1 MNWWTSEP
9 VAYTNSDYEGHRI
22 RLLIAEKHARVVTRI
37 NDVDEFPESLAEVN
51 PDNIYPVLIDKNL
64 VCYGSALE
72 ELLHER
78 FPSPTLLPVDP
89 IKRAQVRMLANQVR
103 NWYSLPRQEL
113 NARLLEVEEFFEH
126 IPTLYMAGN
135 VISIVDVALI
145 PLLHEAVQ
153 LGTFI
158 PGPHFQRYIQRVQSR
173 PAFAQSLRSSTP
185 ASPEDEL
192 NDEAA

>member
-37 NDVDEFPESLAEVN
+37 NSIDEFPDSLAEVN
-51 PDNIYPVLIDKNL
+51 PDGVYPVLIDKNL

-89 IKRAQVRMLANQVR
+89 IKRAQVRMLANEVR
-103 NWYSLPRQEL
+103 SWYSLPPRDL
-113 NARLLEVEEFFEH
+113 LAKLLEVEESFETMS
-126 IPTLYMAGN
+126 TLYMAGN

-145 PLLHEAVQ
+145 PLLYEAMQ
-153 LGTFI
+153 LNVFV
-158 PGPHFQRYIQRVQSR
+158 PGPRFQTYISRVQSR
-173 PAFAQSLRSSTP
+173 PAFAESLRSSTP